1 MSSRR
6 WVILAV
12 AVLLG
17 IIAGGLVYNYV
28 QGVED
33 DVNAEAE
40 RVEVFKLVANV
51 PKGTF
56 AEDAFANGWIEKG
69 EIASEF
75 RPATAITDPD
85 QIAGKVAIADL
96 AANQVVVTDQFASQ
110 ASQLATFSQLLQQN
124 QVAITI
130 SVDQVRGVAGLLV
143 PGDFVNVLLT
153 DGASTLGAGDDV
165 PTTDAEGNPLT
176 GEDGTIRPD
185 ARYLYQKVQILA
197 IGQQRELQPGER
209 TDDTRSDGSPVV
221 SGSGLL
227 TLAVPVDAA
236 QWIAS
241 AASGQLYLTLVA
253 KDYTPEATSPIAPS
267 PTLPAENPEQ
277 LTPYG
282 PDGQTTP

>member
-12 AVLLG
+12 AVVLG
-17 IIAGGLVYNYV
+17 LVAGGLVFNYV

-33 DVNAEAE
+33 EANE
-40 RVEVFKLVANV
+40 EAAPVKVYKVVQNI

-56 AEDAFANGWIEKG
+56 AEDAFANGWIATG

-75 RPATAITDPD
+75 RPATAITEPS
-85 QIAGKVAIADL
+85 QIEGKVALSDL
-96 AANQVVVTDQFASQ
+96 AANQVVVTDQFVSQ
-110 ASQLATFSQLLQQN
+110 SAALTTFSGTLQQN

-153 DGASTLGAGDDV
+153 DGGDSLQAGEETVTPDGQVPPAEDDLA
-165 PTTDAEGNPLT
+165 PN
-176 GEDGTIRPD
+176 

-197 IGQQRELQPGER
+197 IGQQRTLQPGE
-209 TDDTRSDGSPVV
+209 TVDTNPDGSPVV
-221 SGSGLL
+221 QNTGLL

-241 AASGQLYLTLVA
+241 ASQGDLYLTLVA
-253 KDYTPEATSPIAPS
+253 KDYTPVPVGPIAPS
-267 PTLPAENPEQ
+267 PTLPAENPAQ
-277 LTPYG
+277 QTPYG
-282 PDGQTTP
+282 PDGQQTP

>member
-12 AVLLG
+12 AVVLG

-33 DVNAEAE
+33 DVAQEAQKV
-40 RVEVFKLVANV
+40 RVYKLAANI

-56 AEDAFANGWIEKG
+56 AEDAFANGWIEEG
-69 EIASEF
+69 EIAAEF
-75 RPATAITDPD
+75 RPATAITDPS
-85 QIAGKVAIADL
+85 QIEGKVAIADL
-96 AANQVVVTDQFASQ
+96 AANQVVVTDQFVSQ
-110 ASQLATFSQLLQQN
+110 ATALATTSQLLSQN

-130 SVDQVRGVAGLLV
+130 SVDQIRGVAGLLV
-143 PGDFVNVLLT
+143 PGDFVNVLVTDPEQEALT
-153 DGASTLGAGDDV
+153 AGAPQLD
-165 PTTDAEGNPLT
+165 PEGNPVE
-176 GEDGTIRPD
+176 GSGGDIVPG

-197 IGQQRELQPGER
+197 IGKQRTLQPGE
-209 TDDTRSDGSPVV
+209 TVTTNPDGSPVV
-221 SGSGLL
+221 QADGLL

-241 AASGQLYLTLVA
+241 ASADSLYLTLVA
-253 KDYTPEATSPIAPS
+253 KDYTPSATGPIAPS
-267 PTLPAENPEQ
+267 PTLPAENPDQ

-282 PDGQTTP
+282 PDGQQTP

>member
-12 AVLLG
+12 AVVLG
-17 IIAGGLVYNYV
+17 ILAAGLVYNYV

-33 DVNAEAE
+33 DVAAEARKV
-40 RVEVFKLVANV
+40 RVYKLAANI

-56 AEDAFANGWIEKG
+56 AEDAVANGWIEEG
-69 EIASEF
+69 EIAAEF
-75 RPATAITDPD
+75 RPATAITDPS
-85 QIAGKVAIADL
+85 QIEGKVAIADL
-96 AANQVVVTDQFASQ
+96 AANQVVVTDQFVSQ
-110 ASQLATFSQLLQQN
+110 ATALATTSQLLSQN

-143 PGDFVNVLLT
+143 PGDFVNVMLT
-153 DGASTLGAGDDV
+153 DEGDALSAGDV
-165 PTTDAEGNPLT
+165 AVDAEGNPVT
-176 GEDGTIRPD
+176 DGAEPALSPG

-197 IGQQRELQPGER
+197 IGKQRTLQPGE
-209 TDDTRSDGSPVV
+209 TVTTNPDGSPVV
-221 SGSGLL
+221 QTDGLL

-241 AASGQLYLTLVA
+241 AAPGSLYLALVA
-253 KDYTPEATSPIAPS
+253 KDYTPAPTGPIAPS
-267 PTLPAENPEQ
+267 PTTPAENPDQ

-282 PDGQTTP
+282 PDGQQNS